1 MWQQQQKDSVIIK
14 LALLMAITTAP
25 MVANFLISLPIQA
38 ESKSKTPDFP
48 LPEKVENGTVVKID
62 GSRNS
67 LLVNQRLKERFE
79 TQFSGTQVEI
89 AINGNEDAVKA
100 VVDGKADIASL
111 GRNLTPEEKA
121 QGLKQVLVRQEKIAI
136 IVGMNNPFYDGLTT
150 EQFAKVFRGEIT
162 DWSQLGNA
170 KGKIRFIDRPF
181 DSDTRN
187 SFGEYS
193 VFKSGQLLTGA
204 NAVQMVADNTPNIIK
219 ELNNDGISYVLASQI
234 SKLPDVRV
242 LKVEDFWTDNPKY
255 PFFQSFVYVYKA
267 NPSPKV
273 KDFLGFVL
281 AKPGEES
288 IKEAK
293 EAEAIAIAAR
303 SIQIMSVPMANVST
317 ATPLTTPSETPTVSQ
332 SPPLVTPTPETLAI
346 PEPKETGGEIQLINP
361 FDNPSIITKNMR
373 FFLLIPLLLI
383 AGLSSFLPLWL
394 RRKKRTVSSKAETSS
409 NQESDTLPE
418 TMFTV
423 SDSEAFASI
432 LNNNGNSNGNGL
444 NSANYYKEDDDQE
457 ITAVSNIAI
466 MDAPQTPSSNSQI
479 QEMSEINLDL
489 NYDEVAWET
498 EDPVIVVSSYFPQI
512 PNIHHQ
518 PINAD
523 ISSNEVSNIP
533 LEAPETPVTKS
544 HQKITSLS
552 ELLGITSTPVKPDN
566 SLTEVLNL
574 VPTPQPVSQSSQTQ
588 DLSSDL
594 PSDLPFELGEAL
606 NAITS
611 QITLNT
617 PEIEEEI
624 YPTPWHLEATNE
636 AIAMELDAE
645 IEAWTNINPIN
656 ATGNTRIIFT
666 PRTPKWAYLSWYI
679 SEDHQQILHNQGF
692 TILAIRLYDVT
703 NLDLSYQ
710 LPHFDAQYECE
721 TAINDRYV
729 PIPRGERDYM
739 TEIGYV
745 NNDNQWL
752 CLARSGTV
760 RIFSRPSTDFWVV
773 VDTELVLHGATEAG
787 ANVTI
792 DGQKVKVNSD
802 GTFKLT
808 VPFVDNL
815 VDYQIMATSANRE
828 HTKTIDQK
836 FFQEQKE
843 G

>member
-242 LKVEDFWTDNPKY
+242 LKVEDFLPDNPKY

-332 SPPLVTPTPETLAI
+332 SPLLVTPTPETLAI

-394 RRKKRTVSSKAETSS
+394 RRKKRTASSKAQTSS
-409 NQESDTLPE
+409 NQESDSLPE
-418 TMFTV
+418 TMFTL

-466 MDAPQTPSSNSQI
+466 MDAPQTPSSNNQI

-523 ISSNEVSNIP
+523 ISTNEVSNDP
-533 LEAPETPVTKS
+533 LEGLETPVTKS
-544 HQKITSLS
+544 HQKIISLS

-574 VPTPQPVSQSSQTQ
+574 IPTPQPVSQSSQTQ

-624 YPTPWHLEATNE
+624 YPTPWHLSATNE

-773 VDTELVLHGATEAG
+773 VDTELVLYGATEAG

-828 HTKTIDQK
+828 HTKTIDKK

-843 G
+843 D

>member
-1 MWQQQQKDSVIIK
+1 MWQQQQKNRVIIK
-14 LALLMAITTAP
+14 LALLMAIVTSP

-38 ESKSKTPDFP
+38 ESTSETPDFP
-48 LPEKVENGTVVKID
+48 LPEKVENGTVVKVD
-62 GSRNS
+62 SSRNS
-67 LLVNQRLKERFE
+67 LLVNQRLKENFE
-79 TQFSGTQVEI
+79 TQFSGTKVEI

-100 VVDGKADIASL
+100 VLDGKADVASL
-111 GRNLTPEEKA
+111 GRKLTPEEKA

-150 EQFAKVFRGEIT
+150 EQFAKIFRGEIT
-162 DWSQLGNA
+162 DWSELGNA

-187 SFGEYS
+187 SFSEYS
-193 VFKSGQLLTGA
+193 VFKSGQVLTGT
-204 NAVQMVADNTPNIIK
+204 NAVQVAKDDTPNIVK
-219 ELNNDGISYVLASQI
+219 ELSNDGISYVLASQI
-234 SKLPDVRV
+234 AKLPDVRV
-242 LKVEDFWTDNPKY
+242 LKVQDFLPDNSKY
-255 PFFQSFVYVYKA
+255 PFFQSFVYAYKE

-273 KDFLGFVL
+273 RDFLGFVL

-288 IKEAK
+288 IKAAK
-293 EAEAIAIAAR
+293 EAEAIAIAAI
-303 SIQIMSVPMANVST
+303 SIQTMSLPVANIST
-317 ATPLTTPSETPTVSQ
+317 TTPSEIPTATVTPSVSQ
-332 SPPLVTPTPETLAI
+332 SPSLVTPTPEKLVI
-346 PEPKETGGEIQLINP
+346 PEPQDAGKEIQLIHL
-361 FDNPSIITKNMR
+361 FDNPSMITKNMR
-373 FFLLIPLLLI
+373 FLLLMPLLLI
-383 AGLSSFLPLWL
+383 AGFSSFLPLWL
-394 RRKKRTVSSKAETSS
+394 RRRKRTASSSASLPIEKAQASS
-409 NQESDTLPE
+409 NQESDSLPE
-418 TMFTV
+418 AMFTL

-432 LNNNGNSNGNGL
+432 LNGNGNG
-444 NSANYYKEDDDQE
+444 ANYYKDNDNQE
-457 ITAVSNIAI
+457 ITSVSNIATI
-466 MDAPQTPSSNSQI
+466 DVPQTTYPNNQI

-498 EDPVIVVSSYFPQI
+498 EDPVIVVNSYFPQI

-523 ISSNEVSNIP
+523 ISRNEVSNIP
-533 LEAPETPVTKS
+533 LEAPETPVIKS
-544 HQKITSLS
+544 NQKITSLS
-552 ELLGITSTPVKPDN
+552 ELLGITSTPVKSDK
-566 SLTEVLNL
+566 SITEVLNL
-574 VPTPQPVSQSSQTQ
+574 TQAPQPVSQSPQTQ
-588 DLSSDL
+588 DSL
-594 PSDLPFELGEAL
+594 SDLPFELGEAL

-611 QITLNT
+611 EITFNT

-624 YPTPWHLEATNE
+624 YPTPLPLPATNE

-679 SEDHQQILHNQGF
+679 SEDHQQALHNQGF
-692 TILAIRLYDVT
+692 TMLAIRVYDVT

-710 LPHFDAQYECE
+710 RPQFDAQYECE

-729 PIPRGERDYM
+729 PISKGERDYM

-745 NNDNQWL
+745 NRDNQWL

-760 RIFSRPSTDFWVV
+760 RIFSRPSTDFWVI

-792 DGQKVKVNSD
+792 DGQKVKVNPD

-808 VPFVDNL
+808 VPFVDNS
-815 VDYQIMATSANRE
+815 VDYHITATSANRE
-828 HTKTIDQK
+828 YRKTIDQK